1 MTWLQLG
8 FILITTLALSVGQVL
23 FKAASGTFQ
32 LSLDHLVDNLTNVNL
47 LLALVVYAFATV
59 MWLLVLKMT
68 PLRIAYPF
76 AALAFFFVPVL
87 AHYFLGEEIRWNAFA
102 GAGLIALGVWVS
114 TVR

>member
-1 MTWLQLG
+1 MTWTQLT
-8 FILITTLALSVGQVL
+8 FILLTTLALSVGQVL
-23 FKAASGTFQ
+23 FKAAAGTFQ
-32 LSLDHLVDNLTNVNL
+32 LSPDRLYENLTNVSL
-47 LLALVVYAFATV
+47 LIALAVYAFATV

-68 PLRIAYPF
+68 PLRVAYPF

-87 AHYFLGEEIRWNAFA
+87 AHYFLGEDIRWNTFA